1 MKLRR
6 LESHEEMYKWML
18 LALLWVAYFIH
29 QGSRQIYPSILP
41 QIKEYFGEG
50 SSAKMGAV
58 MTAFAFTYGV
68 TVLFSGLASDF
79 LRRKWMIVFGVLTF
93 CSGIFLS
100 GFVASIGLMIFTYGV
115 LNGLGQGCYYPPA
128 SSLLGQHFEKNRS
141 TAFSILQTAQYLGII
156 VCSLFAGYIGNI
168 PSVGGYEGWRLAFFS
183 VGGAGIIWALVLS
196 FLMRYSRELMAK
208 KSPAGDDAATLKDAL
223 LVMVRK
229 PSAIILGLVFGMNV
243 CIDIGYKTW
252 MPDFLQEVH
261 GLEPAAAAFNAVI
274 WSYIGAFIGIMIGC
288 RITDRLAAGGRKVIR
303 FETTSVGFLLTA
315 PFAVLMAFLGNDILC
330 YVSLFFFGFSR
341 GVYDSSLFASLFD
354 VVQPKYRAT
363 GMGIML
369 CFGFIIGSVSP
380 TVLGWIRDMLNPQ
393 YAIAS
398 LSICCLSAV
407 ALLMIAK
414 FFFFNKDYE
423 ES

>member
-93 CSGIFLS
+93 CTGIFLS

-168 PSVGGYEGWRLAFFS
+168 PNVGGFEGWRLAFFS
-183 VGGAGIIWALVLS
+183 VGGAGIIWALVLA

-208 KSPAGDDAATLKDAL
+208 KSAGEDAATLKDAL

-261 GLEPAAAAFNAVI
+261 GLEPASAAFNAVI

-288 RITDRLAAGGRKVIR
+288 HITDRLAARGRKVIR

-315 PFAVLMAFLGNDILC
+315 PFAVLMAFLGSDVLC

-398 LSICCLSAV
+398 LSVCCLSAV
-407 ALLMIAK
+407 ALLMVAK

>member
-93 CSGIFLS
+93 CTGIFLS

-168 PSVGGYEGWRLAFFS
+168 PNVGGFEGWRLAFFS
-183 VGGAGIIWALVLS
+183 VGGAGIIWALVLA

-208 KSPAGDDAATLKDAL
+208 KSAGEDAATLKDAL

-288 RITDRLAAGGRKVIR
+288 RITDRLAARGRKVIR

-315 PFAVLMAFLGNDILC
+315 PFAVLMAFLGSDVLC

-398 LSICCLSAV
+398 LSVCCLSAV
-407 ALLMIAK
+407 ALLIAAK

>member
-93 CSGIFLS
+93 CTGIFLS

-168 PSVGGYEGWRLAFFS
+168 PNVGGFEGWRLAFFS
-183 VGGAGIIWALVLS
+183 VGGAGIIWALVLA

-208 KSPAGDDAATLKDAL
+208 KSAGEDAATLKDAL

-261 GLEPAAAAFNAVI
+261 GLEPASAAFNAVI

-288 RITDRLAAGGRKVIR
+288 RITDRLAARGRKVIR

-315 PFAVLMAFLGNDILC
+315 PFAVLMAFLGSDVLC

-398 LSICCLSAV
+398 LSVCCLSTV
-407 ALLMIAK
+407 ALLMAAK

>member
-93 CSGIFLS
+93 CTGIFLS

-168 PSVGGYEGWRLAFFS
+168 PNVGGFEGWRLAFFS
-183 VGGAGIIWALVLS
+183 VGGAGIIWALVLA

-208 KSPAGDDAATLKDAL
+208 KSAGEDAATLKDAL

-252 MPDFLQEVH
+252 MPDVLQEVH
-261 GLEPAAAAFNAVI
+261 GLEPASAAFNAVI

-288 RITDRLAAGGRKVIR
+288 RITDRLAARGRKVIR

-315 PFAVLMAFLGNDILC
+315 PFAVLMAFLGSDVLC

-398 LSICCLSAV
+398 LSVCCLSAV
-407 ALLMIAK
+407 ALLMAAK